1 MSTLLIPLGVALFG
15 GIASVLRFWL
25 SSWSGWLPWG
35 ILFANTTASLLAGVV
50 MIASDSPNALVIAGF
65 CGGLSTF
72 SSFAAQTVEFFRQK
86 QVLRGVI
93 NMAANLVLPFTAALA
108 PVVLAAALLN

>member
-1 MSTLLIPLGVALFG
+1 MKTLLIALGVALFG

-25 SSWSGWLPWG
+25 SRWSGWLPWG
-35 ILFANTTASLLAGVV
+35 ILFANTAASLFAGVAMV
-50 MIASDSPNALVIAGF
+50 ASDSSNPWVIAGF

-93 NMAANLVLPFTAALA
+93 NIAANLVLPFTAALA